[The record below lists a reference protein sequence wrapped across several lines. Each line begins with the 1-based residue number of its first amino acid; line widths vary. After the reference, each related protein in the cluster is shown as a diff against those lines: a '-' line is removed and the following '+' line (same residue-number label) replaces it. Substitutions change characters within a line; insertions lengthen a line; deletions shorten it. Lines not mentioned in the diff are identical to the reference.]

1 MKSIK
6 NLPVYV
12 LSGALIFSGI
22 SLSPSAQS
30 ATATISSL
38 QKEIRAL
45 QKETK
50 SLKACQNAFLTQISE
65 AWNGNY
71 DDGKLFKRL
80 KDIRC

>member
-1 MKSIK
+1 MKSVK

-12 LSGALIFSGI
+12 LSGALIFVGI

-38 QKEIRAL
+38 QKEIRVL

-50 SLKACQNAFLTQISE
+50 SLKSCQNAFITQISE
-65 AWNGNY
+65 ARNGNY
-71 DDGKLFKRL
+71 DDFKLLRRL
-80 KDIRC
+80 GDIRC